1 MVSGII
7 KEGFRKLRR
16 GLTQRGERMAQD
28 DYYYE
33 IQLTNKQL
41 VFYFMAGATGLILS
55 FLAGV
60 MVGRGVDA
68 TARRSRPRGRC
79 VEERIVAEEA
89 PKAAA
94 PPSPADLTYAQRLE
108 GEKTEDSLERP
119 KAPAGSKSAPA
130 PAEKAPAKTPTRTAA
145 AAPPP
150 VIPKAGSG
158 PAVQPPASRTT
169 PPVAES
175 KPAVKAP
182 PSAAPAPQSAATSA
196 GGFTIQV
203 GAFKDKATA
212 DSVVT
217 RLKGKGFAAYVMSP
231 GATEGGL
238 FVVRVGSYPQRADAE
253 RVQAKLRDQEKF
265 QPVHRQ
271 ELSQARRRSNQVFT

>member
-1 MVSGII
+1 
-7 KEGFRKLRR
+7 
-16 GLTQRGERMAQD
+16 MAQD

-60 MVGRGVDA
+60 MVGRGVDSNGA
-68 TARRSRPRGRC
+68 DVQAARPI
-79 VEERIVAEEA
+79 VEERVIAEET

-94 PPSPADLTYAQRLE
+94 PPSPAELTYAQRLE
-108 GEKTEDSLERP
+108 SEKPEEGLE
-119 KAPAGSKSAPA
+119 KS
-130 PAEKAPAKTPTRTAA
+130 RTAA

-150 VIPKAGSG
+150 TSGKSTAPAEKPPVRTAQAAPPPVLPKTTV
-158 PAVQPPASRTT
+158 PAPAAEPPTSKATDTKAAPKPPA
-169 PPVAES
+169 
-175 KPAVKAP
+175 
-182 PSAAPAPQSAATSA
+182 AAPASSAADSSA
-196 GGFTIQV
+196 VKGFTVQV

-238 FVVRVGSYPQRADAE
+238 FVVRVGSYPQRTDAE
-253 RVQAKLRDQEKF
+253 RVETKLRDQEKF
-265 QPVHRQ
+265 RPYIVK
-271 ELSQARRRSNQVFT
+271 N